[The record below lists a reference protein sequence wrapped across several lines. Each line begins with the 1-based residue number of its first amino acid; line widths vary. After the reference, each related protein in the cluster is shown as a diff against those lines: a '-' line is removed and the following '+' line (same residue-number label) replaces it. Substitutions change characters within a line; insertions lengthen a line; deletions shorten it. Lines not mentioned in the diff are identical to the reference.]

1 MLYKNSFLPYGK
13 IYITTAQFTTA
24 VHVQLSLKKTSAN
37 ESAPSIISPNSV
49 IVKFSRLPFR
59 YSQSDSRRPLP
70 WIFHLHPSSKVVL
83 LFFLFRSYYF
93 LRSTALCGRHLLLSV
108 ATKVSKSALL
118 FQFRSTNESAVAVKF
133 SVPAVD
139 LILKF
144 IISSNLFNKI

>member
-1 MLYKNSFLPYGK
+1 MLYKNSFLLYGK

-59 YSQSDSRRPLP
+59 YSQPDSRRPLP

-83 LFFLFRSYYF
+83 LFFILQLLI
-93 LRSTALCGRHLLLSV
+93 LRSTTLAYTLC
-108 ATKVSKSALL
+108 
-118 FQFRSTNESAVAVKF
+118 FCFFYSAV
-133 SVPAVD
+133 
-139 LILKF
+139 
-144 IISSNLFNKI
+144 IIFYVLLPCAGGTYFCRLRQK